1 MNAMTS
7 LQTPIKRKVL
17 VIEAEKK
24 AIKDY
29 TINVEKKQDFQ
40 TLVGIEEIS
49 KEFNMSPSKFKNLF
63 KEVNG
68 DSYYSYFLKNRL
80 AKAALMFEKG
90 KRLKDVSNMMGY
102 SQPIK
107 FLIVFKKYY
116 GTTSKKYSKGFNK
129 VD

>member
-1 MNAMTS
+1 MNTMTL

-24 AIKDY
+24 AIIEY
-29 TINVEKKQDFQ
+29 TMDLEKKQDFQ
-40 TLVGIEEIS
+40 TPASIEEIS
-49 KEFNMSPSKFKNLF
+49 KRFNMSPSKFKSLF
-63 KEVNG
+63 KEING

-80 AKAALMFEKG
+80 AKAAEMFEKG

-102 SQPIK
+102 SQSTK

-116 GTTSKKYSKGFNK
+116 GTTSKKYSKEFSK
-129 VD
+129 ID